1 MIRRILYK
9 PIDKQQVNV
18 VASILDFVSRQPNNN
33 IMTTNTRLFHFNSNS
48 TFKLILLVAGI
59 GIAMLTFPSF
69 GTNNQKES
77 GIASIEEANLVVQ
90 TALVSQEAKQV
101 VNYNNFLASY
111 FLQEASI
118 DRSNLKPADAN
129 SPMITLV
136 KLPFSAAINVWT
148 ALKGQ

>member
-1 MIRRILYK
+1 
-9 PIDKQQVNV
+9 
-18 VASILDFVSRQPNNN
+18 
-33 IMTTNTRLFHFNSNS
+33 MTTNTRLFHFNSNS